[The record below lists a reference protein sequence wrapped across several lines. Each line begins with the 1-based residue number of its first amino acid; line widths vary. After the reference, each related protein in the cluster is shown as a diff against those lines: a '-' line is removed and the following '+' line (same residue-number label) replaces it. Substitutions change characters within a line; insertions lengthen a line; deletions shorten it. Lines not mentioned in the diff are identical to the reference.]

1 MSFNQGKNGVVYAP
15 GYFLAHEE
23 CERKTKE
30 IAQSG
35 ATTTDEGGKY
45 VPMGTLYPS
54 ADGNAIGIVYED
66 VDVTTGNMPG
76 SVVTKGTVYEGRLPQ
91 AVATYDT
98 ATVTSADNPTT
109 KGWYEK
115 DGDEYSASS
124 DTVAVKGKDYYTQSG
139 TVGSYVYTK
148 VTTIEYGSDPKA
160 LGLYER
166 SGSGTS
172 ESPYVYTL
180 STDTQA
186 DGSKTYY
193 EFTGNKLNSTPKNAL
208 IALGFKFIDE
218 PEVTRPY

>member
-1 MSFNQGKNGVVYAP
+1 MSFNQGSTGRVYAP

-23 CERKTKE
+23 CERRTKQ
-30 IAQSG
+30 IAQEG
-35 ATTTDEGGKY
+35 ATTAADGSKA
-45 VPMGTLYPS
+45 VKMGTLYPS

-66 VDVTTGNMPG
+66 VDVTTGDMPG
-76 SVVTKGTVYEGRLPQ
+76 SVVTKGVIYEDRLPQ

-109 KGWYEK
+109 EGWYEK
-115 DGDEYSASS
+115 DGDTYSASS
-124 DTVAVKGKDYYTQSG
+124 DTVAQKGKTYYEKEDDT
-139 TVGSYVYTK
+139 YTE
-148 VTTIEYGSDPKA
+148 VTDVEYGDNPVA

-193 EFTGNKLNSTPKNAL
+193 EFIGNKLNSTPKNAL
-208 IALGFKFIDE
+208 IALGFKFIEE
-218 PEVTRPY
+218 PKVTRPY